1 MRIRHWKKLV
11 GVLLIL
17 TLLMSACQQIGEM
30 PAAEE
35 AAAPAGSIES
45 VKVAFVYVGP
55 VGDLGWS

>member
-35 AAAPAGSIES
+35 AAAPRW
-45 VKVAFVYVGP
+45 F
-55 VGDLGWS
+55 D